1 MADQGADQD
10 DKRHASRR
18 VADSIR
24 ADIERGRWEV
34 GAPLPTYRQL
44 AADEG
49 VAVNTAMAGVR
60 LLREEGWVEI
70 KPNAGAFVRDRSG
83 DVGVEQE
90 LRELRAKVEEMR
102 AELRQVSS
110 AVAGIDGGLTDVL
123 ARLGAMS
130 GLGAHVQHHEF
141 HGDIAST
148 NVANPSSAA
157 PPHAAN

>member
-1 MADQGADQD
+1 MADQGAIPE

-18 VADSIR
+18 VADSVR

-34 GAPLPTYRQL
+34 GKPLPTYRQL

-70 KPNAGAFVRDRSG
+70 RPNAGAFVRDRSG

-90 LRELRAKVEEMR
+90 LRDLRSKVEEVR
-102 AELRQVSS
+102 ATLRQVGDL
-110 AVAGIDGGLTDVL
+110 VGGVDGELADVV

-130 GLGAHVQHHEF
+130 GAGLPVQDHVF
-141 HGDIAST
+141 HGDTART
-148 NVANPSSAA
+148 NVANPSSVA
-157 PPHAAN
+157 PPQIAN

>member
-1 MADQGADQD
+1 MADQGADAE

-34 GAPLPTYRQL
+34 GATLPTYRQL

-83 DVGVEQE
+83 DVGAEQE
-90 LRELRAKVEEMR
+90 LRELRVKVEELR
-102 AELRQVSS
+102 AALRQVSNT
-110 AVAGIDGGLTDVL
+110 VAGVDVGLADVL
-123 ARLGAMS
+123 ARLGAIS
-130 GLGAHVQHHEF
+130 GLEVHVQHHEV
-141 HGDIAST
+141 HGDTASA
-148 NVANPSSAA
+148 NAANPSSAA
-157 PPHAAN
+157 PPQVAN